1 MKTLHW
7 IQTHSAQQIT
17 DKMPA
22 GYYAGVGKAQYVKA
36 LQAQK
41 AIFTTDG
48 IMPQGGPE
56 TVLKVLSSFDPAVK
70 GKNID
75 LSKTYTTQFA
85 QKANASLG
93 QPAS

>member
-1 MKTLHW
+1 
-7 IQTHSAQQIT
+7 
-17 DKMPA
+17 
-22 GYYAGVGKAQYVKA
+22 
-36 LQAQK
+36 
-41 AIFTTDG
+41 
-48 IMPQGGPE
+48 MPQGGPE

-75 LSKTYTTQFA
+75 LSKIYTTQFA